1 MARMLLSDLRKD
13 TRASRRFAPCQ
24 DEGMSTSQPPRSV
37 KFSDDERGGWSSD
50 RPRRDGAAQRPADVS
65 TRCRTLTP
73 SDRLRYSPGS
83 LLLIVSPSAAERDRF
98 AARVLEDRNAYLSL
112 DKVRALLT
120 GRVPAE
126 QVEERAL
133 ELLGTAVGRR
143 IEAGESVALGARR
156 PRPPRSASRW
166 VRMAH
171 AVRRPRHLILL
182 EAGRDEADEDA
193 RAALDELRRA
203 LVAGELGNEG
213 IQTALRLSGGTVAE
227 VKRIVFRPPPRD
239 E

>member
-1 MARMLLSDLRKD
+1 M
-13 TRASRRFAPCQ
+13 
-24 DEGMSTSQPPRSV
+24 
-37 KFSDDERGGWSSD
+37 
-50 RPRRDGAAQRPADVS
+50 DVS

-83 LLLIVSPSAAERDRF
+83 LLLIASPSAPERDRF
-98 AARVLEDRNAYLSL
+98 VARVLEDRNAYLSL
-112 DKVRALLT
+112 DKVRALLK
-120 GRVPAE
+120 GRVPDG
-126 QVEERAL
+126 QVEERAR
-133 ELLGTAVGRR
+133 ELLGTAIGRR
-143 IEAGESVALGARR
+143 LESGETVVLGVDGL
-156 PRPPRSASRW
+156 ASEEREPY

-171 AVRRPRHLILL
+171 AVRRPRHVILL
-182 EAGRDEADEDA
+182 EAGREDADEEA
-193 RAALDELRRA
+193 RAQLDELRRA

>member
-1 MARMLLSDLRKD
+1 
-13 TRASRRFAPCQ
+13 
-24 DEGMSTSQPPRSV
+24 MSTNPPTRSV

-50 RPRRDGAAQRPADVS
+50 RPRREGAAQRPVDVS

-112 DKVRALLT
+112 DKVRALLA

-133 ELLGTAVGRR
+133 QLLDTAVGRR
-143 IEAGESVALGARR
+143 LEAGESVVIGADGLGPEQRER
-156 PRPPRSASRW
+156 YI
-166 VRMAH
+166 RMAH
-171 AVRRPRHLILL
+171 AVRRPRHVILL
-182 EAGRDEADEDA
+182 EAGRDDADEDA
-193 RAALDELRRA
+193 RTALDELRRA

-213 IQTALRLSGGTVAE
+213 IQTALRLSGGTVSE

>member
-1 MARMLLSDLRKD
+1 
-13 TRASRRFAPCQ
+13 
-24 DEGMSTSQPPRSV
+24 MSTSQPPRSV

-50 RPRRDGAAQRPADVS
+50 RPRRDGAARRPVDVS

-83 LLLIVSPSAAERDRF
+83 LLLIAAPSGAERDRF

-112 DKVRALLT
+112 DKVRALLA

-143 IEAGESVALGARR
+143 IEGGESVVLGLDGLAAEERE
-156 PRPPRSASRW
+156 RW

-171 AVRRPRHLILL
+171 AARRPRHLILL
-182 EAGRDEADEDA
+182 EAGREEAEDDA

-203 LVAGELGNEG
+203 LVAGELGDEG